1 MSAVLPQAPGDD
13 VPIPALVVHAGPNVP
28 DRIAYALRH
37 FDLAIGALKDA
48 GPWAPKG
55 DPASNASGRWRH
67 HGSDAHLH
75 VSGVNG
81 RGQVTV
87 ELYSRTTGRPAPI
100 FVTLEDRYLPAGR
113 EPETVMRSVA
123 ALLRE
128 TGDAV
133 VDHDAADRTI
143 RTWTLAIVGHLRA
156 RGAPAIRWIDLPDR
170 DAPLRI
176 VVDDPDGSVLA
187 HPDLDAIARVVPR
200 ARIVESPAMDVEIGT
215 VRSIVAEEVGDVDP
229 MEMLRTTALIAR
241 AVERRNGGPRA

>member
-1 MSAVLPQAPGDD
+1 MSAVLPGDPD
-13 VPIPALVVHAGPNVP
+13 GVPTPALVVHARGQTHEW
-28 DRIAYALRH
+28 IAYALRH
-37 FDLAIGALKDA
+37 FDFAVEALDGT
-48 GPWAPKG
+48 GPWTAKADLAAAAPL
-55 DPASNASGRWRH
+55 RWRH

-75 VSGVNG
+75 VSGMNG

-100 FVTLEDRYLPAGR
+100 FVTMEDRYLPAER
-113 EPETVMRSVA
+113 EPETVMRSIA

-128 TGDAV
+128 TNDAL

-143 RTWTLAIVGHLRA
+143 RTWTLAIAGHLAA
-156 RGAPAIRWIDLPDR
+156 RGVPAIGWIDLPDR

-176 VVDDPDGSVLA
+176 VVADAKGSILV

-229 MEMLRTTALIAR
+229 MEMLRTSALIAR
-241 AVERRNGGPRA
+241 AVERWNGGSS